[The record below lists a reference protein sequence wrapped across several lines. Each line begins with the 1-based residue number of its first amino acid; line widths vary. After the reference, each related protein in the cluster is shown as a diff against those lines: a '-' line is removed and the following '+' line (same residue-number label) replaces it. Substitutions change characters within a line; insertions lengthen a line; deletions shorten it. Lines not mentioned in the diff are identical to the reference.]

1 MKIIL
6 DGKTTLT
13 KLPKI
18 LKEIIAEVQAKTG
31 IGNAPVKL
39 ERAELNITFKVNG
52 EEQYLTVNHDGIP
65 ELFTVAVKLDDKGN
79 IEKAVHNENESF
91 LDEHT
96 RAMAKGEI
104 KEYEEIETSFDD
116 EFLEEVRVNDGGDI
130 QEIIYRHTMTG
141 GMVVRYYKNGKLV
154 GEAGLETPPEN
165 VLKEKERAE
174 D

>member
-52 EEQYLTVNHDGIP
+52 EEQYLTVNHDEIP

-91 LDEHT
+91 LDEM
-96 RAMAKGEI
+96 RA
-104 KEYEEIETSFDD
+104 F
-116 EFLEEVRVNDGGDI
+116 
-130 QEIIYRHTMTG
+130 
-141 GMVVRYYKNGKLV
+141 
-154 GEAGLETPPEN
+154 
-165 VLKEKERAE
+165 
-174 D
+174 